1 MFKVK
6 KRDGTVVDFTLPKI
20 RDAVEKAF
28 VAVDRSYTEDMLD
41 TIALKV
47 TAQFND
53 KIKNGVVTVEDIQ
66 DAVEIVLIQ
75 SGFVDVSKA

>member
-6 KRDGTVVDFTLPKI
+6 KRDGTVVDFTLTKI